1 MLRNSTNK
9 RQKKQKDLLKSQS
22 TLSTFMSKDASN
34 ISSKVNES
42 DNVSNSG
49 GDNNTN
55 ISNNNENA
63 TSSSESNNY
72 HQQTVVLSN
81 LNKNNNDNEDAD
93 VDTFLDS
100 CTIMNYNN
108 INNFEYNE
116 NDNQY
121 KEADNNDNNDQ
132 SYNNEVD
139 TNPMSSLMMHIVKH
153 LKVVFQQ
160 QNQGDIFLPTLR
172 ALLIQQL

>member
-1 MLRNSTNK
+1 
-9 RQKKQKDLLKSQS
+9 
-22 TLSTFMSKDASN
+22 
-34 ISSKVNES
+34 
-42 DNVSNSG
+42 
-49 GDNNTN
+49 
-55 ISNNNENA
+55 
-63 TSSSESNNY
+63 
-72 HQQTVVLSN
+72 
-81 LNKNNNDNEDAD
+81 
-93 VDTFLDS
+93 
-100 CTIMNYNN
+100 MNYNN